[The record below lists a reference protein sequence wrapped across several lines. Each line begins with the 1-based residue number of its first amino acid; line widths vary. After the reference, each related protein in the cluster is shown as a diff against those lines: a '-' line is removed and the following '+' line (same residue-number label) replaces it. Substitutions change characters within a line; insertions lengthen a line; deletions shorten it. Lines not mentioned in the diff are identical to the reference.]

1 MNRETEQSKRK
12 KNRELTNFLKK
23 YLAKVKFFFIYIH
36 SSSSSILVD
45 KEKKGKMAKIRANE
59 FEYIQR
65 KKKGEKKKIM
75 K

>member
-1 MNRETEQSKRK
+1 MIFIILIIHIYYLIIIKVKQNTNKCKEFNRETEQSKRK

-45 KEKKGKMAKIRANE
+45 KE
-59 FEYIQR
+59 
-65 KKKGEKKKIM
+65 
-75 K
+75 